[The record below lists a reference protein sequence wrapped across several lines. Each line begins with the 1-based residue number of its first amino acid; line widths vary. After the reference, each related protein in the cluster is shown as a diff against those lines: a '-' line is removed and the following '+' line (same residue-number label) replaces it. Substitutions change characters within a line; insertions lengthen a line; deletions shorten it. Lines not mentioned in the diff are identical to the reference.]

1 VILVPDDRGASD
13 GGRQIGSQPLVVALP
28 LAATA
33 QAPWWPPAL
42 AAFISLAGVVFVAV
56 YNTRATGRSEK
67 RQEKLAEATLA
78 QQQESAQKLED
89 VRSALTEA
97 RDEAS
102 ASRDYRFDA
111 LKRLYTDL
119 DPLLFQLREQSESAL
134 FRIYGLAK
142 SARSGKLVAE
152 ATSKRGNRLH
162 RGSGSYLP
170 STLYRFMAP
179 LATFRLCQERLTEV
193 DLSLDDGS
201 RQQQYLFAKLLY
213 RSWSDGDEIA
223 EIKLGDVKALEYD
236 TDHHHHHHHQHAN
249 PAVCSQQHLS
259 VQKIERIIE
268 WAMITREGT
277 PRCLTLGEFFSAY
290 ESDNNTRFHKAIE
303 PLKDV
308 FVSFNPGSRPV
319 LWRLLV
325 VHAYLYTGLSGRGF
339 SIGDLESVFDDD
351 ERTRLSWTGRLDVE
365 DPAFPAARKYL
376 TDQILWRAVE
386 AKGAAITPAA
396 V

>member
-1 VILVPDDRGASD
+1 MIFVPRDRGARK
-13 GGRQIGSQPLVVALP
+13 GERQLRSSTFFVGLP

-33 QAPWWPPAL
+33 QASWWPPAL
-42 AAFISLAGVVFVAV
+42 VALISLAGVVFVAV
-56 YNTRATGRSEK
+56 YNTRATDRSEQ
-67 RQEKLAEATLA
+67 RQKKLSEDTLA
-78 QQQESAQKLED
+78 QQQESARKLED
-89 VRSALTEA
+89 MRSALTEA
-97 RDEAS
+97 RDEAT
-102 ASRDYRFDA
+102 ASREYRFDA
-111 LKRLYTDL
+111 LKRLYTEL

-142 SARSGKLVAE
+142 TARNGKLAAE
-152 ATSKRGNRLH
+152 GTSKKDNRLH

-179 LATFRLCQERLTEV
+179 LATFRLCQEHLTAV

-201 RQQQYLFAKLLY
+201 RQQQYLLAKLLY

-223 EIKLGDVKALEYD
+223 EIEFGDVESLRYD
-236 TDHHHHHHHQHAN
+236 TDHHDPD

-268 WAMITREGT
+268 WAMITRDGT
-277 PRCLTLGEFFSAY
+277 PRCLTLGEFFTAY
-290 ESDNNTRFHKAIE
+290 ESKNDTRFHQAID

-319 LWRLLV
+319 LWRLLA

-339 SIGDLESVFDDD
+339 PIGTLDSVFDDD
-351 ERTRLSWTGRLDVE
+351 ELKRLSWTGRLDVQ

-376 TDQILWRAVE
+376 TEQILWRAVE
-386 AKGAAITPAA
+386 AKNAA
-396 V
+396 VEA

>member
-1 VILVPDDRGASD
+1 MIFVSRDRGACKGD
-13 GGRQIGSQPLVVALP
+13 KQLGSPTLLAALP

-33 QAPWWPPAL
+33 QAPWWPAAL
-42 AAFISLAGVVFVAV
+42 AAFASLVGVVFVAV

-67 RQEKLAEATLA
+67 RQEQLSKDTLA
-78 QQQESAQKLED
+78 QQQESTRKLED
-89 VRSALTEA
+89 MRSALTEA
-97 RDEAS
+97 RDEAT

-111 LKRLYTDL
+111 LKRLYTEL

-142 SARSGKLVAE
+142 TARNGKLAVE
-152 ATSKRGNRLH
+152 STSKKDNRLH

-179 LATFRLCQERLTEV
+179 MATFRLCQERLTAV
-193 DLSLDDGS
+193 DLSLDDGF
-201 RQQQYLFAKLLY
+201 RQQQYLLAKLLY

-223 EIKLGDVKALEYD
+223 EIELGDVESLPYQ
-236 TDHHHHHHHQHAN
+236 TDRDDAD
-249 PAVCSQQHLS
+249 PAVCSQQHVS

-268 WAMITREGT
+268 WAMITRDGT
-277 PRCLTLGEFFSAY
+277 PRCLTLGEFFTAY
-290 ESDNNTRFHKAIE
+290 ESKNTTRFHQAIE

-325 VHAYLYTGLSGRGF
+325 VHAYLYTSLSGRGF
-339 SIGDLESVFDDD
+339 PVGSLDSVFDDD
-351 ERTRLSWTGRLDVE
+351 DRKRLSWTGRLDVE
-365 DPAFPAARKYL
+365 DTAFPAARKYL
-376 TDQILWRAVE
+376 TEQILWRAVE
-386 AKGAAITPAA
+386 AANAAATA
-396 V
+396 